1 MNLPSDSAQPP
12 AASERL
18 LRQQAVLAEL
28 TSGLIRSEAPG
39 LTVAE
44 VLAAAGQGLAVQRV
58 SRWHL
63 SADAERLRSGEVW
76 SRGPTIELDQ
86 IELTLAL
93 APVYFAAL
101 ASSEALAIADVASD
115 RRAAELLGEYFQPL
129 GIGASLDVPIQ
140 IGGRL
145 EGVLCY
151 EHIGQGRDW
160 SPGDQLFGIAIAHLL
175 SLLAERA
182 GRAEVEQRSSSE
194 LEARVTLRTAEL
206 EQANEALR
214 ESERRLRQIIDLVPH
229 YIFAKDENGRFLIV
243 NRAVAELN
251 GTTVEAMLSGSLE
264 TLARSPEEGRRYLE
278 EDREVIRSRRPKLI
292 PEEIMTDAEG
302 RPHIVRT
309 IKIPFTF
316 PGTSGGAVLGVAT
329 DITERK
335 RAEAERDH
343 LEQQLRRAQKME
355 AIGTL
360 AGGIAHDFNNIL
372 TSILGF
378 ADLLSKR
385 LVQEP
390 EPLHDVEQITQA
402 AKRASDLVRQILTF
416 SRQQRQSRSVIP
428 LQSTLE
434 EALRLLRAAIPAN
447 IEFAVYIDPDA
458 PPVLA
463 DATQIHQVMMN
474 LGANAAAAM
483 ESGMA
488 ARLEV
493 DYRPFEVDAAFA
505 GAHPELRPGPHVCL
519 SVRDN
524 GHGMD
529 LATVDRVFEPFFT
542 TKDPTR
548 GTGLGL
554 AVVHGIVRDHGG
566 VIVVESRP
574 ESGTRFRL
582 FFPTHAESA
591 ASVPLERAGLRRG
604 RGERVLCIDDEPAN
618 AQLLDRILVTL
629 GYAVESYT
637 SATGALAVFRLRPDA
652 FDLVITDLTMPVMS
666 GVELAIEAMAT
677 RPDIPV
683 LLITG
688 FSDSISEEDAREAGL
703 RGLLFKPFSLES
715 LGESVARCLDRV
727 RLEHR

>member
-1 MNLPSDSAQPP
+1 MSRTIAGRRSI
-12 AASERL
+12 S
-18 LRQQAVLAEL
+18 
-28 TSGLIRSEAPG
+28 TSF
-39 LTVAE
+39 V
-44 VLAAAGQGLAVQRV
+44 
-58 SRWHL
+58 
-63 SADAERLRSGEVW
+63 
-76 SRGPTIELDQ
+76 
-86 IELTLAL
+86 
-93 APVYFAAL
+93 
-101 ASSEALAIADVASD
+101 
-115 RRAAELLGEYFQPL
+115 PL
-129 GIGASLDVPIQ
+129 GVGASLDVPIQ
-140 IGGRL
+140 VGGRL
-145 EGVLCY
+145 EGVVCY
-151 EHIGQGRDW
+151 EHVGQRRDW
-160 SPGDQLFGIAIAHLL
+160 SPGDQLFGIAIAHVL

-182 GRAEVEQRSSSE
+182 GRAEVERRSSSE
-194 LEARVTLRTAEL
+194 LEERVTLRTAEL
-206 EQANEALR
+206 ELANEALR
-214 ESERRLRQIIDLVPH
+214 ESERRMRQIIDLVPH
-229 YIFAKDENGRFLIV
+229 YIFAKDENGHFLIV

-264 TLARSPEEGRRYLE
+264 TLARSPEDGRRYLE
-278 EDREVIRSRRPKLI
+278 EDREVIWQPAAEIDSRR
-292 PEEIMTDAEG
+292 DRHRREG

-385 LVQEP
+385 LAAEP
-390 EPLHDVEQITQA
+390 EPLRDVEQITQA

-447 IEFAVYIDPDA
+447 IEFAVTIDPEA

-483 ESGMA
+483 ESSMA

-493 DYRPFEVDAAFA
+493 EYRSFEVDTAFA

-529 LATVDRVFEPFFT
+529 LATVDRVVRAFFT
-542 TKDPTR
+542 KKDPAR
-548 GTGLGL
+548 
-554 AVVHGIVRDHGG
+554 
-566 VIVVESRP
+566 
-574 ESGTRFRL
+574 
-582 FFPTHAESA
+582 A
-591 ASVPLERAGLRRG
+591 ASSSLRRARHRARRPLTASSAVERPRPAPPACSLSGPRRVGSVNTVGRAGLRRG
-604 RGERVLCIDDEPAN
+604 HGN
-618 AQLLDRILVTL
+618 ACCVSTMSPPTR
-629 GYAVESYT
+629 SC
-637 SATGALAVFRLRPDA
+637 RPDSGSLGCGRVTSGRRPWRNSHA
-652 FDLVITDLTMPVMS
+652 AARIRSDDHRPHVPVAS
-666 GVELAIEAMAT
+666 GVGLAIEAMASRAT
-677 RPDIPV
+677 
-683 LLITG
+683 
-688 FSDSISEEDAREAGL
+688 S
-703 RGLLFKPFSLES
+703 
-715 LGESVARCLDRV
+715 RCC
-727 RLEHR
+727 